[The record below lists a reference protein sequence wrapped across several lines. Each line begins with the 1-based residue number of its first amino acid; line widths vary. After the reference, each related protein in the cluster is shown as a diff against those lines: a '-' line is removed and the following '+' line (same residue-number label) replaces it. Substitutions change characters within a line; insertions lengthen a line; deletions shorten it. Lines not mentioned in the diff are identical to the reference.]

1 MNSHRKDFA
10 ILLLHW
16 TVGVIVAAES
26 ALFALSASTAR
37 HLAHMGLPTWIG
49 PALGGIELVAALL
62 FLLPAASRVGGLTLM
77 VIFAAAIVLHFLHGE
92 YNVGSLV
99 VYAAAVWTVLK
110 VCHETDESVPA

>member
-1 MNSHRKDFA
+1 MSSNRKDFA

-26 ALFALSASTAR
+26 ALFALSSSTAR
-37 HLAHMGLPTWIG
+37 HMAHMGLPTWIG

-62 FLLPAASRVGGLTLM
+62 FLLPAASRIGG
-77 VIFAAAIVLHFLHGE
+77 
-92 YNVGSLV
+92 LV

-110 VCHETDESVPA
+110 VRHGTDESVPA